1 MSVITSISVS
11 KARRKSNAFHLSK
24 SVVIHQPST
33 TVFDFIVKKL
43 PTCYSQLAKGHK
55 KFEVIGADEITE
67 RAIID
72 CQEMAGNQEIHH
84 RYQVVQVV
92 PNKLVHFFACPSHVF
107 IHTPGRIIETKS
119 NTFVYFDLDP
129 ITPDET
135 RLAQTIIIQMPSF
148 FNKLL
153 GVISGTGRLWT
164 KHLLEEL
171 RALKIEIEQAA

>member
-1 MSVITSISVS
+1 MSVITSISVP

-33 TVFDFIVKKL
+33 TVFDFIVQKL
-43 PTCYSQLAKGHK
+43 PTCYSQLARGHK
-55 KFEVIGADEITE
+55 KFEVLDMAEIKE
-67 RAIID
+67 GAIID
-72 CQEMAGNQEIHH
+72 CQEMEGNQEIQH
-84 RYQVVQVV
+84 RYQVGRVV
-92 PNKLVHFFACPSHVF
+92 TNKLIHFFACPSRVL
-107 IHTPGRIIETKS
+107 IHLPARIIETKS

-129 ITPDET
+129 ITPNET